1 METIFISNDVL
12 HTPQKNCIRRL
23 GQRAE
28 VLHARVGVL
37 EKQKEASQAV
47 LSTRRTIKSGQRVS
61 IEGEHLLTTETVY
74 KRVNE
79 AEIKM
84 AAKKKKTGRKGK
96 KKEIKVNEDS
106 TTDEDE
112 VEILDEIVV
121 EDYIE

>member
-1 METIFISNDVL
+1 
-12 HTPQKNCIRRL
+12 
-23 GQRAE
+23 
-28 VLHARVGVL
+28 VGVL